1 MDFRE
6 AQSSASAA
14 KQRQGFST
22 ADVPLESGLLHQEP
36 GEAFSASR
44 KGQPHLAEERADAA
58 IFLLGLAE
66 MTGHDL
72 QAEVEAKPGKNARRG
87 YGLRPNGTLVK
98 RGRQMEAGLDGG
110 LRR

>member
-6 AQSSASAA
+6 AQSSAWAA
-14 KQRQGFST
+14 KQRQGSST
-22 ADVPLESGLLHQEP
+22 ADVPSESGLLHQEP
-36 GEAFSASR
+36 GEAFSAYRNSR
-44 KGQPHLAEERADAA
+44 PHLGEELADAA

-72 QAEVEAKPGKNARRG
+72 QAEAEAKPGKNAQRESGRRPDG
-87 YGLRPNGTLVK
+87 PLVK